1 MVSYSCRS
9 FISSGWFFADSIRQI
24 HTVTDIGGV
33 NFMISIAREL
43 NDTDKSSRNIAFQ
56 LLIRRILAGSLVILF
71 IGVCSFAVLF
81 AAMCLL

>member
-1 MVSYSCRS
+1 
-9 FISSGWFFADSIRQI
+9 
-24 HTVTDIGGV
+24 
-33 NFMISIAREL
+33 MISIAREL